1 MSSNALMLKR
11 LRGPSSKKAAT
22 HWTLSEPLGLGQRAP
37 QLRSVDEVKYTV
49 ANRSKG
55 LHKNERSQ
63 RQLRVG
69 EMLRRALVDVFVQAE
84 TKGLDIDTRSI
95 TVTEVRVSPDTKR
108 ATVFCREFAGERQ
121 HEAIKLLNDARKQIR
136 AALAKRI
143 SLKTTPDIEFE
154 LDTSFDQAER
164 VDDLL
169 SRDRV
174 KKDLDEPSQDQ
185 RTDSAS

>member
-1 MSSNALMLKR
+1 
-11 LRGPSSKKAAT
+11 
-22 HWTLSEPLGLGQRAP
+22 
-37 QLRSVDEVKYTV
+37 
-49 ANRSKG
+49 
-55 LHKNERSQ
+55 
-63 RQLRVG
+63 
-69 EMLRRALVDVFVQAE
+69 MLRRALVDVFVQAE

-108 ATVFCREFAGERQ
+108 ATVFCREFASDRQ
-121 HEAIKLLNDARKQIR
+121 LDAVKALNEARKQVR

-143 SLKTTPDIEFE
+143 SLKSTPEIEFE

-174 KKDLDEPSQDQ
+174 KKDLDEPSEDQ
-185 RTDSAS
+185 QSEPAS